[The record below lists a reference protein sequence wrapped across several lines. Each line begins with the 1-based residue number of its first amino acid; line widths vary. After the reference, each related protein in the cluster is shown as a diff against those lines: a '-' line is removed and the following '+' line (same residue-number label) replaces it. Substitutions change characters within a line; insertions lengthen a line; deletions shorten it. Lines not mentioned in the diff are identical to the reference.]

1 MNNTLSTQFEQYSA
15 WRASVLQSVG
25 EFQDWLQAQELYDAQ
40 ADMRAQRIRGVLRS
54 DKLKVA
60 FIAEFSR
67 GKSELINSIFFAD
80 FGRRIL
86 PSSAGRTTMCPT
98 ELMYDDSY
106 PPSIRLLPIET
117 RLHDASTADFRDAG
131 SHWLSVPLDPS
142 SPEGMLEAFR
152 HVVETV
158 RVPKEEAELLGLYND
173 ADPDAAFSVDAAGTV
188 EVSKWRHAII
198 NFPHPM
204 LKQGL
209 VILDT
214 PGLNAIGTEPE
225 LTLRLIPDAHV
236 VVFVLAA
243 DAGVTK
249 SDLEPLSIDRIG
261 YLLADQLSTW
271 WDPMQPG
278 QGSMF
283 ESFVVLSE
291 PFFNELVNRPVPVDM
306 RALKALKQSP
316 FALDVYS
323 WLTYRFFTIQKRT
336 EIPWEALQMQFG
348 TETESE
354 RKFRALFRK
363 ALKDVLV
370 VYPDAKVD
378 ADSSKALILQP
389 SRTSVRK
396 LA

>member
-1 MNNTLSTQFEQYSA
+1 MATGGKRGTMTLVRQQ
-15 WRASVLQSVG
+15 
-25 EFQDWLQAQELYDAQ
+25 
-40 ADMRAQRIRGVLRS
+40 M
-54 DKLKVA
+54 
-60 FIAEFSR
+60 
-67 GKSELINSIFFAD
+67 
-80 FGRRIL
+80 
-86 PSSAGRTTMCPT
+86 
-98 ELMYDDSY
+98 
-106 PPSIRLLPIET
+106 IRL
-117 RLHDASTADFRDAG
+117 
-131 SHWLSVPLDPS
+131 
-142 SPEGMLEAFR
+142 
-152 HVVETV
+152 
-158 RVPKEEAELLGLYND
+158 
-173 ADPDAAFSVDAAGTV
+173 FSATI
-188 EVSKWRHAII
+188 AIVQ
-198 NFPHPM
+198 N
-204 LKQGL
+204 
-209 VILDT
+209 
-214 PGLNAIGTEPE
+214 
-225 LTLRLIPDAHV
+225 
-236 VVFVLAA
+236 
-243 DAGVTK
+243 K
-249 SDLEPLSIDRIG
+249 SAPNQNQNQEPLSIDRIG